1 MTLSDP
7 YNRPLALFIS
17 SVPSNNIHFVCRSSK
32 TTGNIDLVTF
42 LDLNHNMQQKLEKAV
57 EEFRVYSERASSLF
71 YETVQCLEEMKAESK
86 LSEDAITALVSSL
99 NMEEMKEALKSK
111 TSVVFIGNRNCGKSS
126 ILNEVL
132 GGSYLPVH
140 ENPCT
145 SRIIKIS
152 HSMGE
157 NTIRVVDK
165 AGEEVQPM
173 VTFTRKVP
181 MEYVVVCDDSREQS
195 EELKSIVEIALNHP
209 LLKSGIEL
217 IDSPGKNETDALDDV
232 VDEFFEKG
240 TTPLVVYVVDGNE
253 QLRPSVGIECDL
265 YIDLICHRRIHY

>member
-1 MTLSDP
+1 
-7 YNRPLALFIS
+7 
-17 SVPSNNIHFVCRSSK
+17 
-32 TTGNIDLVTF
+32 
-42 LDLNHNMQQKLEKAV
+42 MQEKLEKAV

-71 YETVQCLEEMKAESK
+71 HETVQCLEEMKAEAK
-86 LSEDAITALVSSL
+86 LSEDAITALTSSL
-99 NMEEMKEALKSK
+99 NMEEMEKVLKSK

-145 SRIIKIS
+145 SRIVKIS
-152 HSMGE
+152 HSMGD

-165 AGEEVQPM
+165 AGEEVQPV
-173 VTFTRKVP
+173 VTFTRRVP
-181 MEYVVVCDDSREQS
+181 KEYVVVCDDSREKS
-195 EELKSIVEIALNHP
+195 EQLKYIVEIALNHR

-232 VDEFFEKG
+232 VEEFFEKG
-240 TTPLVVYVVDGNE
+240 TTPLVVYVIDGNE
-253 QLRPSVGIECDL
+253 QLRPSVGSVEC
-265 YIDLICHRRIHY
+265 YIY